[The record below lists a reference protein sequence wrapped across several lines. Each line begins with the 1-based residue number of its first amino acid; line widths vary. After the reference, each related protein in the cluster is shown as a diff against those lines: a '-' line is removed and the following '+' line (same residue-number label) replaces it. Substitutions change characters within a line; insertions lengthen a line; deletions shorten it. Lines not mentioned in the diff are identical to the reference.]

1 MEQLKNEQTEVTKQP
16 AEAEINKGELKTE
29 VSLGKFKDV
38 SALLNAYNS
47 LESEFT
53 KRCQKLKELESAI
66 SLAEKERKNLPTE
79 QENEQKAKQKDITE
93 EEKLEILKEY
103 LSKTIGKKQTAVVL
117 GGEGVSVKTPINRPK
132 TIKQAG
138 ELANEIFNNR

>member
-1 MEQLKNEQTEVTKQP
+1 
-16 AEAEINKGELKTE
+16 
-29 VSLGKFKDV
+29 
-38 SALLNAYNS
+38 

-79 QENEQKAKQKDITE
+79 QENEQMAKQKDITE

-117 GGEGVSVKTPINRPK
+117 GGEGVSVKTPVNRPK